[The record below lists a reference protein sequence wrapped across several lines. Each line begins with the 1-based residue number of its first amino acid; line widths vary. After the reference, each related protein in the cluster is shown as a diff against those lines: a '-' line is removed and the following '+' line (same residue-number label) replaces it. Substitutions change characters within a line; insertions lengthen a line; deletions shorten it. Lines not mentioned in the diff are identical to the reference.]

1 MSQVLRHEV
10 RVLLTNTACLRCLR
24 VNAPDAPSSNRKLLQ
39 RSRPSGFTAQ
49 TTESIS
55 RGLGSQT
62 QRRYHSTTTTTKLDG
77 AQAGDV
83 ERDDKAPKPPL
94 AIVFTDIVKSTA
106 LWEKD
111 SESMNKAMAVH
122 DDMIRELSDKYEG
135 YEVKQN
141 GDGFMF
147 AFQSAPSALSFCLDI
162 QVQLQTQE
170 WPQALLELGPA
181 KPVIKEDDD
190 NPNDNVVLWKG
201 LRLRVSAH
209 YGEPVCKWNG
219 VIKRM
224 DYLGPAVNR
233 AARFVGVCE
242 GGQIVVSQ
250 EFLQELRRARRSVSG
265 SDGPLFDNTRTTV
278 ASNEELDVNDL
289 QTEDMSKI
297 MNDTRFELRMLGERH
312 FKGVAENQRLYFI
325 IPKSLVGRIDY
336 LPPQQFVQPNKGNL
350 IESG

>member
-1 MSQVLRHEV
+1 MSRVFRDEV
-10 RVLLTNTACLRCLR
+10 RVLFNKSTGSKTLRLSATNIPPVHSNSLCRSKASTFATRAGWPVTRRPWLQTSERYQSSTATKGDPPLTEEAE
-24 VNAPDAPSSNRKLLQ
+24 DY
-39 RSRPSGFTAQ
+39 G
-49 TTESIS
+49 
-55 RGLGSQT
+55 
-62 QRRYHSTTTTTKLDG
+62 
-77 AQAGDV
+77 
-83 ERDDKAPKPPL
+83 KAPKSPL

-111 SESMNKAMAVH
+111 SEAMNEAMAIH
-122 DDMIRELSDKYEG
+122 DDMIRDLADKYDG

-162 QVQLQTQE
+162 QLQLQTQE

-181 KPVIKEDDD
+181 RPVIKQNSDESKD
-190 NPNDNVVLWKG
+190 NIVLWKG
-201 LRLRVSAH
+201 LRLRISAH

-219 VIKRM
+219 VTSRM

-250 EFLQELRRARRSVSG
+250 EFLQEMKNARRDVTG
-265 SDGPLFDNTRTTV
+265 SAGPLFDKADRTGG
-278 ASNEELDVNDL
+278 SNEELDINEL
-289 QTEDMSKI
+289 HSEDMSKTLK
-297 MNDTRFELRMLGERH
+297 DTRFELRMLGERH
-312 FKGVAENQRLYFI
+312 FKGVAENQLLYFI

-336 LPPQQFVQPNKGNL
+336 LPKQHFVQPNKGNL
-350 IESG
+350 INGG